1 MLQILLITF
10 ILILVPI
17 TSKAQNLMFGGEL
30 AVSAELTSDYRFR
43 GVSKSNNNIAVQGGL
58 DWYADSGIYGGIF
71 ASSLIDFK
79 TSDIEANF
87 YAGYS
92 SENKGIIYDFGVIS
106 YVYSDGKNAS
116 YFETFGS
123 VGVDLGLLS
132 SSVGI
137 SYMPN
142 QNNLGKKDNFYFFN
156 DTRGSIPGFPV
167 NIDLHLGYE
176 DGFFGNKK
184 WDWSLGTSIIFEKF
198 EVGVSYVD
206 TNVVGKRSDSGIIFN
221 VEAYF

>member
-17 TSKAQNLMFGGEL
+17 ASKAQNVMFGGEL
-30 AVSAELTSDYRFR
+30 EVSAELTSDYRFR
-43 GVSKSNNNIAVQGGL
+43 GVSKSDNNIAVQGGL
-58 DWYADSGIYGGIF
+58 DWYADSGIYAGIF

-79 TSDIEANF
+79 TSDIETNF

-92 SENKGIIYDFGVIS
+92 TENKGIIYDFGAIS

-132 SSVGI
+132 SSIGI
-137 SYMPN
+137 SYM
-142 QNNLGKKDNFYFFN
+142 QIRIILEKK
-156 DTRGSIPGFPV
+156 
-167 NIDLHLGYE
+167 
-176 DGFFGNKK
+176 
-184 WDWSLGTSIIFEKF
+184 IIFTFSMILVDQSPVFPLILIFTLDMKTVILETKNGI
-198 EVGVSYVD
+198 GV
-206 TNVVGKRSDSGIIFN
+206 
-221 VEAYF
+221 